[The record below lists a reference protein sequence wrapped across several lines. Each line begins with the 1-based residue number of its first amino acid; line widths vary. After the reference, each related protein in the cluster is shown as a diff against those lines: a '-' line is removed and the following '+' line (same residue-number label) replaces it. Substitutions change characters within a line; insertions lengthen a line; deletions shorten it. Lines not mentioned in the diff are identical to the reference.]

1 MRCYCPKCGRKIEV
15 TAQEAARLGGHLV
28 CPQCLSRVDVAVPK
42 VKQPPAAE
50 PPAAAPKPRQRT
62 HAQVSAGTGGP
73 FCPKCGAKVRAADA
87 FCKSC
92 GASLGTAR
100 RNADAATPPPYRSQ
114 RRAAPSYRQPQ
125 PSVRPAALRQSTP
138 RRQSGRKPAQP
149 SAPVGGLGCM
159 WRTAVGVAVAF
170 VLYVLLGIAFQ

>member
-1 MRCYCPKCGRKIEV
+1 MKCYCPKCGRKIEV

-42 VKQPPAAE
+42 PKAAADAE
-50 PPAAAPKPRQRT
+50 PPAAPKPRPQ
-62 HAQVSAGTGGP
+62 AQTPAAGGR
-73 FCPKCGAKVRAADA
+73 FCPKCGAKVRATDA

-100 RNADAATPPPYRSQ
+100 RKADAGTPPPYRSQ
-114 RRAAPSYRQPQ
+114 RRPVPSSAYRAPQAPVR
-125 PSVRPAALRQSTP
+125 PSVPRQAPARRPAE
-138 RRQSGRKPAQP
+138 RKPSQP
-149 SAPVGGLGCM
+149 SAPIGGLGCM

-170 VLYVLLGIAFQ
+170 ALYVLLGLAFQ

>member
-42 VKQPPAAE
+42 ANDKAVVAE
-50 PPAAAPKPRQRT
+50 PPAAPKPRQQSQSP
-62 HAQVSAGTGGP
+62 ATGGR

-100 RNADAATPPPYRSQ
+100 RPADAATPPPYRSQ

-159 WRTAVGVAVAF
+159 WRTAVAVAVAF
-170 VLYVLLGIAFQ
+170 ALYVLLGIAFQ

>member
-42 VKQPPAAE
+42 TK
-50 PPAAAPKPRQRT
+50 AAAPAEAAPSPKPAPR
-62 HAQVSAGTGGP
+62 AQTQPSGGP
-73 FCPKCGAKVRAADA
+73 FCPKCGAKVRATDA

-100 RNADAATPPPYRSQ
+100 RKADAGTPPPYHSQ
-114 RRAAPSYRQPQ
+114 RRAAQAPAYRAPQ
-125 PSVRPAALRQSTP
+125 PARPAVPRQAP
-138 RRQSGRKPAQP
+138 VRRQTQRKAAQP
-149 SAPVGGLGCM
+149 SPAMSGMGCM

-170 VLYVLLGIAFQ
+170 VLYALLGIAFQ

>member
-15 TAQEAARLGGHLV
+15 TAQEAVRLGGHLV

-42 VKQPPAAE
+42 ANDKAVVAAPP
-50 PPAAAPKPRQRT
+50 AAPKPRQQSQSST
-62 HAQVSAGTGGP
+62 AGGR

-92 GASLGTAR
+92 GASLGAAR

-114 RRAAPSYRQPQ
+114 RRAPSAPSYREPQ
-125 PSVRPAALRQSTP
+125 TSVRPSVPRQAP
-138 RRQSGRKPAQP
+138 VRRHAERKSSQP
-149 SAPVGGLGCM
+149 SAPIGGLGCM
-159 WRTAVGVAVAF
+159 WRTAVAVAVAF
-170 VLYVLLGIAFQ
+170 ALYVLLGIAFQ